1 MLKQERARITRN
13 NIVSSAARSFHLH
26 GFSKTSLSDIID
38 EAGVTK
44 GALYFHF
51 ESKEDVARAV
61 LDAQLERVTLA
72 FAELESSGLPPLE
85 ILVRLCGHPTH
96 DGGEATP
103 SDFRLA
109 TEIASLQPGLTLP
122 LYAEWLR
129 MITSILNAASRAGDL
144 RADVDPDRLAR
155 FILSAITGAQL
166 VSEVLSTGEYAARD
180 DRDVWRFIFLQ
191 TVAEDRLSS
200 LGSFLDLALEES

>member
-13 NIVSSAARSFHLH
+13 NIVESAARSFHLH

-51 ESKEDVARAV
+51 ESKEDVAGAV
-61 LDAQLERVTLA
+61 LESQLERVTQE
-72 FAELESSGLPPLE
+72 FTELRASSRPPLE
-85 ILVRLCGHPTH
+85 MLIRLCVHPMR
-96 DGGEATP
+96 DGSGSTP

-122 LYAEWLR
+122 FYAEWLR
-129 MITSILNAASRAGDL
+129 MISTIVGFASDAGDL
-144 RADVDPDRLAR
+144 RNGIDPDTLAR
-155 FILSAITGAQL
+155 LILSTATGARV
-166 VSEVLSTGEYAARD
+166 VSDVLSTGEPAGRD
-180 DRDVWRFIFLQ
+180 DQDLWRLLFLQ
-191 TVAEDRLSS
+191 TVAEDRL
-200 LGSFLDLALEES
+200 GSIEGLLDLALEKS